1 MTVKLVMTWDIL
13 PGQEQEYFEFVV
25 RDFIPGVQ
33 KLGLQPSQAWFTLY
47 GEQPQILAEMLT
59 PDLGSAQQVLD
70 SQDWADLKLQLLEYV
85 DDFSLKIVNARR
97 GFQI

>member
-1 MTVKLVMTWDIL
+1 MMTWDIL
-13 PGQEQEYFEFVV
+13 PGQEQDYFEFVV

-47 GEQPQILAEMLT
+47 GESPQILAEMLT
-59 PDLGSAQQVLD
+59 PDLGSAQKVLD
-70 SQDWADLKLQLLEYV
+70 SQDWEDLKLRLFEYV
-85 DDFSLKIVNARR
+85 EDFSLKIIDARR

>member
-1 MTVKLVMTWDIL
+1 MAVKLMMTWDIL
-13 PGQEQEYFEFVV
+13 PGQEQDYFEFVV

-47 GEQPQILAEMLT
+47 GESPQILAEMLT
-59 PDLGSAQQVLD
+59 PDLGSAQKVLD
-70 SQDWADLKLQLLEYV
+70 SHDWEDLKLRLFEYV
-85 DDFSLKIVNARR
+85 EDFSLKIINARR